1 MVLAL
6 FADSA
11 TNKLK
16 VNQINRIFIMLL
28 LLSGLASGCLALSMG
43 SRFVLGSG
51 GVEIPLVVSA
61 DER

>member
-28 LLSGLASGCLALSMG
+28 SQVWPRVVWLSLLVLDLFSGQ
-43 SRFVLGSG
+43 V
-51 GVEIPLVVSA
+51 VEIPVVVSA